1 MRFSTFSYKGGCEQ
15 NRDKVEKIIQDG
27 VCAFI
32 VTDGGSFCGDIAA
45 ELICTAA
52 TDELKKDL
60 RVDSA
65 VLGNCFSVIQKTVT
79 EKASEESG
87 FGNVYA
93 SCAILI
99 FDKDKAIWGHIGN
112 SRIYC
117 LKKSKVTFVTDDH
130 TGAFKKFSQ
139 KDIEYNDIPK
149 YDDTTLLISISAK
162 NTIPA
167 DISEVKKTG
176 EQYSFL
182 LCTDGFWKNI
192 DLEAIQDFKKESD
205 SAKTW
210 LASMLTIVEKRAKAD
225 SDSISVVAITMK

>member
-1 MRFSTFSYKGGCEQ
+1 MRFSTFSHKGARIQ
-15 NRDKVEKIIQDG
+15 NCDKVEKIIQDG

-45 ELICTAA
+45 ELICAAA

-65 VLGNCFSVIQKTVT
+65 VLGNCFRAIQKTVT
-79 EKASEESG
+79 EKAAEEDG
-87 FGNVYA
+87 FNNVYA

-112 SRIYC
+112 CRIYC
-117 LKKSKVTFVTDDH
+117 LKKSKVTFITDDH

-139 KDIEYNDIPK
+139 KDIEYNDIAK
-149 YDDTTLLISISAK
+149 YDDGTLLISINAK

-167 DISEVKKTG
+167 DISEVRKTL

-192 DLEAIQDFKKESD
+192 DMEAIQDFKNESSGAKE
-205 SAKTW
+205 W
-210 LASMLTIVEKRAKAD
+210 LASMLSIVEKRAKVD
-225 SDSISVVAITMK
+225 SDSISAIAITMK